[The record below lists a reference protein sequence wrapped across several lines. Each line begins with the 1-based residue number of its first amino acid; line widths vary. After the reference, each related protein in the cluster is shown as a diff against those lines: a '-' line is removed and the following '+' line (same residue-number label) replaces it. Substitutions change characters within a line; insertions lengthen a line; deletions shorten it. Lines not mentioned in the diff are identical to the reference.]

1 MRKSQFNSRVSVAA
15 LALAVLSAQPAFA
28 QDAAPAADAETVFG
42 DEIVVTASA
51 GNKSKI
57 ESSVSVTDI
66 SAELIAAQAPRSDAE
81 IFKLIPGIRAESTAG
96 PGGNSNITVRGLPL
110 ASGGSK
116 YVQLQEDGV
125 AVVEFGDI
133 AFGNN
138 DYWTKYDWTVDT
150 IQAIRGGSSS
160 TLASQ
165 APGAVINYVSKTGEK
180 AGGRIGLTTGL
191 GYDEKRL
198 DFNYGSPITDTLRF
212 NVGGF
217 YRYGKGPR
225 DIPYKAMD
233 GYQIKA
239 NITKTFDDDK
249 GYIRLN
255 FKRLD
260 DRSPTY
266 TASPFE
272 VTVKGNTITG
282 YKPLAGFDS
291 RKDTNFSLSNLTF
304 PVVNSDG
311 SIKTGSNREGIH
323 VKSTSFGV
331 QFHYD
336 ISDNFTIDN
345 KFAKTNNSGIFS
357 APFFGDL
364 TTAGAITTGASAY
377 KVTTSDGQT
386 FTAATARYAN
396 GPLAGGLVPAGT
408 VIDRN
413 PNLYTDMNDMGRVGN
428 DLGLTGTFDAGS
440 GKVTARAGYYYSS
453 QDINMDWHWNN
464 TVRAGVANQA
474 RVDLFAADGTKL
486 TDNGLTGYNNQW
498 GQCCVRNYDLNY
510 TDNAPYLALNYA
522 NDKLD
527 LDVSV
532 RHDMFK
538 AGGEFRGTLTE
549 TVPGDGNG
557 DGIIAVGETITRP
570 DQVAIDIDGN
580 GVLSVAERNSFR
592 SSTNPT
598 QIVNYKLNYTSWSG
612 GANYRVTPDLSV
624 FIRAS
629 QGYRANADR
638 VVSGDYGNILLANG
652 SISAGSRPAVLNKVT
667 QQELGLK
674 TRGALGSGR
683 FGVNVTAFRSQ
694 ALEFNYDL
702 TKAAGQQIS
711 FQSYKTSGLEFESIF
726 STGGFNLNAN
736 AVYTHS
742 RISKDLIGGN
752 TGNTPRAT
760 PTLAWT
766 VSPSYD
772 FGIAAV
778 GVTMVGQ
785 TKTNVNDDNKLKQ
798 RGQNIFSAFV
808 RVEPIAGLEVSAN
821 VNNLFNSWDQAGRL
835 DQGSVADLAG
845 VGALFGVPY
854 AATNRVGLGRTFSA
868 SASYKF

>member
-1 MRKSQFNSRVSVAA
+1 MRKSLYHACTSAMAIGLMS
-15 LALAVLSAQPAFA
+15 LSAAAFA
-28 QDAAPAADAETVFG
+28 QDAAPAAEDETVFG

-57 ESSVSVTDI
+57 ESSISVTDV
-66 SAELIAAQAPRSDAE
+66 SAELIASQAPRSDAE

-116 YVQLQEDGV
+116 YVQIQEDGV

-212 NVGGF
+212 NIGGF
-217 YRYGKGPR
+217 YRNGKGPR

-239 NITKTFDDDK
+239 NITKTFDDDR
-249 GYIRLN
+249 GYIRLSV
-255 FKRLD
+255 KRLN

-282 YKPLAGFDS
+282 YKPLANFDS
-291 RKDTNFSLSNLTF
+291 RKDTNFSLNNLTF

-311 SIKTGSNREGIH
+311 SVKIGSNREGIH
-323 VKSTSFGV
+323 VKSNSFGV
-331 QFHYD
+331 QFHYE
-336 ISDNFTIDN
+336 ISDNITIDN
-345 KFAKTNNSGIFS
+345 KFAKTNNSGVFT

-364 TTAGAITTGASAY
+364 TTAGALTAAAGGYS
-377 KVTTSDGQT
+377 VTTSDGQT
-386 FTAATARYAN
+386 FRAATARFAN
-396 GPLAGGLVPAGT
+396 GPSAGALVPAGT

-413 PNLYTDMNDMGRVGN
+413 PNLYTDINDMGRVGN
-428 DLGLTGTFDAGS
+428 DLALTGTFDAGG

-498 GQCCVRNYDLNY
+498 GACCARNYDLNY
-510 TDNAPYLALNYA
+510 TDNAPYLSLNYA
-522 NDKLD
+522 DDKLD
-527 LDVSV
+527 LDASV
-532 RHDMFK
+532 RRDMVK
-538 AGGEFRGTLTE
+538 ASGEFRGTGAG
-549 TVPGDGNG
+549 P
-557 DGIIAVGETITRP
+557 I
-570 DQVAIDIDGN
+570 AIDIDGN
-580 GVLSVAERNSFR
+580 GTLSVAERNSFR
-592 SSTNPT
+592 ASVNPT
-598 QIVNYKLNYTSWSG
+598 QIIDYKLGYTSWSG

-624 FIRAS
+624 FLRAS

-638 VVSGDYGNILLANG
+638 VVSGDYGTIL
-652 SISAGSRPAVLNKVT
+652 SPAGKVLPIGELAVLNKVT

-674 TRGALGSGR
+674 TRGALGGGR
-683 FGVNVTAFRSQ
+683 YGVNVTAFRSQ

-702 TKAAGQQIS
+702 TKPLAQQIS
-711 FQSYKTSGLEFESIF
+711 FQRYKTWGLELESIF

-742 RISKDLIGGN
+742 RIAKDLIGGN

-778 GVTMVGQ
+778 GLTMVGQ

-808 RVEPIAGLEVSAN
+808 RVEPIEGLEVSAN

-835 DQGSVADLAG
+835 DQGSVGDLAG
-845 VGALFGVPY
+845 TGALFGVPF

-868 SASYKF
+868 SVSYKF